1 MNYKLAT
8 KQEMWDFLRT
18 TIKSDEKTFED
29 KSEAVEVGY
38 MWVKMIARRIARKNG
53 TSPRIPSRD
62 DYMHLLKTV
71 ILKG

>member
-18 TIKSDEKTFED
+18 TIKSEEKTFED

-53 TSPRIPSRD
+53 TSPSIPSRD

>member
-18 TIKSDEKTFED
+18 TIKSEEKTFED

-38 MWVKMIARRIARKNG
+38 M
-53 TSPRIPSRD
+53 
-62 DYMHLLKTV
+62 
-71 ILKG
+71 

>member
-8 KQEMWDFLRT
+8 KQEMWDFMRT
-18 TIKSDEKTFED
+18 TIKSEEKTFED

>member
-18 TIKSDEKTFED
+18 TIKSEEKTFED

-62 DYMHLLKTV
+62 DYMHLLKTI

>member
-18 TIKSDEKTFED
+18 TIKSEEKTFED

-38 MWVKMIARRIARKNG
+38 MWVKMIARRIARRNG

>member
-18 TIKSDEKTFED
+18 TIKSEEKTFED

>member
-18 TIKSDEKTFED
+18 TIKSEEKTFED

-38 MWVKMIARRIARKNG
+38 AWVKMIARRIARKNG